1 MEFLRK
7 NLKANRLAPVRPIA
21 NSWKL
26 MHTTMGSSGTTMS
39 TLGYARFLIGERGW
53 LTVTPANLPATRL
66 LFTEYAEQLGVDLS

>member
-1 MEFLRK
+1 
-7 NLKANRLAPVRPIA
+7 
-21 NSWKL
+21 